1 MNEFKFLLDT
11 STCIEL
17 LRGNVAVRQKCIEEN
32 QFCCISIITSIE
44 LMYGAYRA
52 PAEYQ
57 ERELQ
62 KARLLIDYYS
72 VIGIDEIAEAFCKE
86 KIRLEIAGL
95 PIEDFDLLIGIT
107 AKEYGMSVI
116 THNVKHFTR
125 INGLTVLDWTE
136 LANDAGCADSLL

>member
-17 LRGNVAVRQKCIEEN
+17 
-32 QFCCISIITSIE
+32 
-44 LMYGAYRA
+44 
-52 PAEYQ
+52 
-57 ERELQ
+57 
-62 KARLLIDYYS
+62 
-72 VIGIDEIAEAFCKE
+72 
-86 KIRLEIAGL
+86 
-95 PIEDFDLLIGIT
+95 
-107 AKEYGMSVI
+107 YGMSVI